1 MYFAKAF
8 IKVKDMDVI
17 MNKERSEIIS
27 FVTNTIDITKYGLL
41 SIDRYKAINRLYLNS
56 LPEYIR
62 STDLLRSESFRSTQV
77 YNKKGLPDW
86 YGLYGVKVDVPNEG
100 NMITVDLLI
109 NYNKSNLL
117 SKDSKDKYRLDNIK
131 KLIFNAVNS
140 LPGVEVEGIDIV
152 ESVNVSKDIFN
163 KDKGGIAF
171 MNTDSG
177 DDRERTIYEIDSGIL
192 NMMLDPD
199 HIFTSR
205 IAVKNRK
212 KTYIQ
217 KFLNNTKY
225 TLPIRLN
232 RVTKVLVRK
241 RDDIFDVLGDYVSD
255 MYDKGLLLSKKIS
268 VYDIGSS
275 TLSMSRDTMDGN
287 SGLVNVDKVLMGSTL
302 VLYLD
307 IPNAFA
313 KMDDINEL
321 KQGEHY
327 ELDKTKE
334 MDDEDKDE
342 DTLDGNSLRNFT
354 KKLSYYTNIMNE
366 YDLARHTEG
375 EPTDIA
381 KGTSYLR
388 TINTIK
394 KELFAD
400 GKEDRVK
407 FLQHIPSCLREFIDT
422 INQCLGIVNI
432 VVAYSDT
439 IAYDEEYFINDYLKE
454 TLESMDF
461 EVYGLSNSTIF
472 SNPESNKRR
481 FSNFVRQVLEEDIQ
495 EYDSNIFKTVYDSVL
510 KNVTTVDNDDTEI
523 KLRSSIPGL
532 EYYIYELYNTIK
544 NGKVYS
550 NRNREQNT
558 NNKEEYDEEI
568 DLSTISQDIFNSFTN
583 SNFRNRANKFYG
595 GFRQPTVTVQNI
607 SSTDV
612 NELDKMIGLTT
623 VKEECN
629 KFAAFLL
636 VNKKREELG
645 YSSNSV
651 SRHMVFTGNPGT
663 AKSTTAI
670 LLAKK
675 LFKMGV
681 LNSPKVTMTSR
692 DSLIER
698 YVGWTAKKVEETI
711 RSARGGI
718 LFVDEAYS
726 LMDGD
731 YRSYGYEAINT
742 FVNYMEQKSVRD
754 STIIIFAGY
763 KDEMKKFLQS
773 NPGLPSRVT
782 IIDFPDYNIDELM
795 QIAKVIAEA
804 KSIKLSDGFMS
815 KLKEVSTKY
824 IGTKN
829 FGNGRFIRN
838 IIEKSMLTQA
848 YRLAK
853 NINKITEEE
862 LNTLEEVD
870 FTFRED
876 DYDISDKEK
885 IGFIL

>member
-163 KDKGGIAF
+163 KDRGGIAF
-171 MNTDSG
+171 MNTNSG

-225 TLPIRLN
+225 TLPTRLN

-241 RDDIFDVLGDYVSD
+241 RDDIFDVLGDYVND

-275 TLSMSRDTMDGN
+275 TLSTSGDAMDG
-287 SGLVNVDKVLMGSTL
+287 GRLIDVDKILMGSTL

-342 DTLDGNSLRNFT
+342 DTLDGNSLRNFS

-407 FLQHIPSCLREFIDT
+407 FLQHI
-422 INQCLGIVNI
+422 
-432 VVAYSDT
+432 

-454 TLESMDF
+454 TLESMNF

-544 NGKVYS
+544 NGKVYKIE
-550 NRNREQNT
+550 NREQNT

-568 DLSTISQDIFNSFTN
+568 DFSTISQDIFNSFTN

-804 KSIKLSDGFMS
+804 KSIKLSDGFMN
-815 KLKEVSTKY
+815 KLKEVSAKY

>member
-8 IKVKDMDVI
+8 IKVKDIDVI
-17 MNKERSEIIS
+17 MNKERNEIIS

-41 SIDRYKAINRLYLNS
+41 SIDRYKVINRLYLNS
-56 LPEYIR
+56 LPEYVR

-86 YGLYGVKVDVPNEG
+86 YGLYGVKVDVFTEG
-100 NMITVDLLI
+100 NILTVDLLI

-117 SKDSKDKYRLDNIK
+117 SKDSKEKYRLDSIK
-131 KLIFNAVNS
+131 KLIFNAINS

-163 KDKGGIAF
+163 KDRGGITI
-171 MNTDSG
+171 MSSNSG
-177 DDRERTIYEIDSGIL
+177 DDRESTIFEIDSGIL

-212 KTYIQ
+212 KPYIQ

-225 TLPIRLN
+225 TLPTGLN

-268 VYDIGSS
+268 VYDIGKT
-275 TLSMSRDTMDGN
+275 TLSMSVDTMDG
-287 SGLVNVDKVLMGSTL
+287 GGRLIDIDRILMGSTL

-334 MDDEDKDE
+334 MNDSDDDEDI
-342 DTLDGNSLRNFT
+342 LDGNSFRNFS

-375 EPTDIA
+375 DPTDVG
-381 KGTSYLR
+381 KGTSYLK

-407 FLQHIPSCLREFIDT
+407 FLQHIPSYLREFIDSV
-422 INQCLGIVNI
+422 NQCLGIVNI

-454 TLESMDF
+454 TLESMNF

-472 SNPESNKRR
+472 YNPESNKRR
-481 FSNFVRQVLEEDIQ
+481 FSNFVKQVLEEDIQ
-495 EYDSNIFKTVYDSVL
+495 EYDSNIFKTIYDSVL

-544 NGKVYS
+544 NGKVYN
-550 NRNREQNT
+550 NRKEVST
-558 NNKEEYDEEI
+558 NNKEDYDEEI
-568 DLSTISQDIFNSFTN
+568 DFSTISQDIFSSFTN
-583 SNFRNRANKFYG
+583 TNFRNRANKFYG

-782 IIDFPDYNIDELM
+782 IIDFPDYNIAELM
-795 QIAKVIAEA
+795 QIAKVIAES
-804 KSIKLSDGFMS
+804 KSIKLSDGFMNR
-815 KLKEVSTKY
+815 LKEVSTKY

-829 FGNGRFIRN
+829 FGNGRFVRN

-848 YRLAK
+848 YRLSK
-853 NINKITEEE
+853 IINTITEEE

-876 DYDISDKEK
+876 DYNISDKEK

>member
-8 IKVKDMDVI
+8 IKVKDIDVI
-17 MNKERSEIIS
+17 MNKERNEIIS

-56 LPEYIR
+56 LPEYVR

-86 YGLYGVKVDVPNEG
+86 YGLYGVKVDVSNEG
-100 NMITVDLLI
+100 NIFTVDLLI

-117 SKDSKDKYRLDNIK
+117 SKDSKEKYRLDSIK
-131 KLIFNAVNS
+131 KLIFNSINS

-163 KDKGGIAF
+163 KDRGGITI
-171 MNTDSG
+171 MSSNSG
-177 DDRERTIYEIDSGIL
+177 DDRESTIFEIDSGIL
-192 NMMLDPD
+192 SMTLDPD

-205 IAVKNRK
+205 IAVKNK
-212 KTYIQ
+212 KKSYIQ

-225 TLPIRLN
+225 TLPTGLN

-241 RDDIFDVLGDYVSD
+241 RDDIFDVLGDYISD

-268 VYDIGSS
+268 VYDIGKT
-275 TLSMSRDTMDGN
+275 TLSMSVDTMDG
-287 SGLVNVDKVLMGSTL
+287 GGRLIDIDRILMGSTL

-327 ELDKTKE
+327 ELDKAKE
-334 MDDEDKDE
+334 MDDSDDDE
-342 DTLDGNSLRNFT
+342 DSLDGNSYRNFS
-354 KKLSYYTNIMNE
+354 KKLNYYTNIMNE

-375 EPTDIA
+375 DPTDVA
-381 KGTSYLR
+381 KGASYLK

-407 FLQHIPSCLREFIDT
+407 FLQHIPSYLREFIDSV
-422 INQCLGIVNI
+422 NQCLGIVNI

-454 TLESMDF
+454 TLESMNF

-481 FSNFVRQVLEEDIQ
+481 FSNFIKQVLEEDIQ
-495 EYDSNIFKTVYDSVL
+495 EYDSNIFKTIYDSVL

-544 NGKVYS
+544 NGKVYN
-550 NRNREQNT
+550 NRKEIST
-558 NNKEEYDEEI
+558 NNKEDYDEEI
-568 DLSTISQDIFNSFTN
+568 DFSTMSQDIFSSFTN

-795 QIAKVIAEA
+795 QIAKVIAES
-804 KSIKLSDGFMS
+804 KSIKLSDGFMNR
-815 KLKEVSTKY
+815 LKEVSTKY

-848 YRLAK
+848 YRLSK
-853 NINKITEEE
+853 IINTITEEE

-876 DYDISDKEK
+876 DYNISDKDK

>member
-8 IKVKDMDVI
+8 IKVKDIDVI
-17 MNKERSEIIS
+17 MNKERNEIIS

-56 LPEYIR
+56 LPEYVR

-86 YGLYGVKVDVPNEG
+86 YGLYGVKVDVSNEG
-100 NMITVDLLI
+100 NIFTVDLLI

-117 SKDSKDKYRLDNIK
+117 SKDSKEKYRLDSIK
-131 KLIFNAVNS
+131 KLIFNSINS

-163 KDKGGIAF
+163 KDRGGITI
-171 MNTDSG
+171 MSSNSG
-177 DDRERTIYEIDSGIL
+177 DDRESTIFEIDSGIL
-192 NMMLDPD
+192 SMTLDPD

-205 IAVKNRK
+205 IAVKNK
-212 KTYIQ
+212 KKSYIQ

-225 TLPIRLN
+225 TLPTGLN

-241 RDDIFDVLGDYVSD
+241 RDDIFDVLGDYISD

-268 VYDIGSS
+268 VYDIGKT
-275 TLSMSRDTMDGN
+275 TLSMSVDTMDG
-287 SGLVNVDKVLMGSTL
+287 GGRLIDIDRILMGSTL

-327 ELDKTKE
+327 ELDKAKE
-334 MDDEDKDE
+334 MDDSDDDE
-342 DTLDGNSLRNFT
+342 DSLDGNSYRNFS
-354 KKLSYYTNIMNE
+354 KKLNYYTNIMNE

-375 EPTDIA
+375 DPTDVA
-381 KGTSYLR
+381 KGASYLK

-407 FLQHIPSCLREFIDT
+407 FLQHIPSYLREFIDSV
-422 INQCLGIVNI
+422 NQCLGIVNI

-454 TLESMDF
+454 TLESMNF

-481 FSNFVRQVLEEDIQ
+481 FANFVKQVLEEDIQ
-495 EYDSNIFKTVYDSVL
+495 EYDSNIFKTIYDSVL

-544 NGKVYS
+544 NGKVYN
-550 NRNREQNT
+550 NRKEIST
-558 NNKEEYDEEI
+558 NNKEDYDEEI
-568 DLSTISQDIFNSFTN
+568 DFSTMSQDIFSSFTN

-795 QIAKVIAEA
+795 QIAKVIAES
-804 KSIKLSDGFMS
+804 KSIKLSDGFMNR
-815 KLKEVSTKY
+815 LKEVSTKY

-848 YRLAK
+848 YRLSK
-853 NINKITEEE
+853 IINTITEEE

-876 DYDISDKEK
+876 DYNISDKDK

>member
-8 IKVKDMDVI
+8 IKVKDIDVI
-17 MNKERSEIIS
+17 MNKERNEIIS

-56 LPEYIR
+56 LPEYVR
-62 STDLLRSESFRSTQV
+62 STDLLRSESFRSAQV

-100 NMITVDLLI
+100 NMLTVDLLI

-117 SKDSKDKYRLDNIK
+117 SKDSKEKYRLDSIK
-131 KLIFNAVNS
+131 KLIFNSINS

-163 KDKGGIAF
+163 KDRGGITI
-171 MNTDSG
+171 MSSNSG
-177 DDRERTIYEIDSGIL
+177 DDRESTIYEIDSGIL
-192 NMMLDPD
+192 NMTLDPD

-205 IAVKNRK
+205 IAVKNK
-212 KTYIQ
+212 KKSYIQ

-225 TLPIRLN
+225 TLPTGLN

-268 VYDIGSS
+268 VYDIGKT
-275 TLSMSRDTMDGN
+275 TLSMSVDTMDG
-287 SGLVNVDKVLMGSTL
+287 GGRLIDIDRILMGSTL

-334 MDDEDKDE
+334 MDDSDDDE
-342 DTLDGNSLRNFT
+342 DNLDGNSYRNFS
-354 KKLSYYTNIMNE
+354 KKLNYYTNIMNE

-375 EPTDIA
+375 DPTDVA
-381 KGTSYLR
+381 KGASYLK

-407 FLQHIPSCLREFIDT
+407 FLQHIPSYLREFIDSV
-422 INQCLGIVNI
+422 NQCLGIVNI

-454 TLESMDF
+454 TLESMNF

-481 FSNFVRQVLEEDIQ
+481 FSNFIKQVLEEDIQ
-495 EYDSNIFKTVYDSVL
+495 EYDSNIFKTIYDSVL

-544 NGKVYS
+544 NGKVYN
-550 NRNREQNT
+550 NRKEIST
-558 NNKEEYDEEI
+558 NNKEDYDEEI
-568 DLSTISQDIFNSFTN
+568 DFSTMSQDILSSFTN

-804 KSIKLSDGFMS
+804 KSIKLSNGFMD
-815 KLKEVSTKY
+815 KLKEVSIKY

-848 YRLAK
+848 YRLSK
-853 NINKITEEE
+853 IINTITEEE

-876 DYDISDKEK
+876 DYNISDKEK

>member
-8 IKVKDMDVI
+8 IKVKDIDVI
-17 MNKERSEIIS
+17 MNKERNEIIS

-41 SIDRYKAINRLYLNS
+41 SIDRYKVINRLYLNS
-56 LPEYIR
+56 LPEYVR

-86 YGLYGVKVDVPNEG
+86 YGLYGVKVDVFTEG
-100 NMITVDLLI
+100 NILTVDLLI

-117 SKDSKDKYRLDNIK
+117 SKDSKEKYRLDSIK
-131 KLIFNAVNS
+131 KLIFNAINS

-163 KDKGGIAF
+163 KDRGGITI
-171 MNTDSG
+171 MSSNSG
-177 DDRERTIYEIDSGIL
+177 DDRESTIFEIDSGIL
-192 NMMLDPD
+192 NMTLDPD

-212 KTYIQ
+212 KSYIQ

-225 TLPIRLN
+225 TLPTGLN

-268 VYDIGSS
+268 VYDIGKT
-275 TLSMSRDTMDGN
+275 TLSMSVDTMDG
-287 SGLVNVDKVLMGSTL
+287 GGRLIDIDRILMGSTL

-334 MDDEDKDE
+334 IDDSDDDEDN
-342 DTLDGNSLRNFT
+342 LDGNSYRNFS
-354 KKLSYYTNIMNE
+354 KKLNYYTNIMNE

-375 EPTDIA
+375 DPTDVA
-381 KGTSYLR
+381 KGASYLK

-407 FLQHIPSCLREFIDT
+407 FLQHIPSYLREFIDSV
-422 INQCLGIVNI
+422 NQCLGIVNI

-454 TLESMDF
+454 TLESMNF

-481 FSNFVRQVLEEDIQ
+481 FSNFVKQVLEEDIQ
-495 EYDSNIFKTVYDSVL
+495 EYDSNIFKTIYDSVL
-510 KNVTTVDNDDTEI
+510 RNVTTVDNDDTEI

-544 NGKVYS
+544 NGKVYN
-550 NRNREQNT
+550 NRKEVST
-558 NNKEEYDEEI
+558 NNKEDYDEEI
-568 DLSTISQDIFNSFTN
+568 DFSTISQDIFSSFTN
-583 SNFRNRANKFYG
+583 TNFRNRANKFYG

-795 QIAKVIAEA
+795 QIAKVIAES
-804 KSIKLSDGFMS
+804 KSIKLSDGFMNR
-815 KLKEVSTKY
+815 LKEVSTKY

-829 FGNGRFIRN
+829 FGNGRFVRN

-848 YRLAK
+848 YRLSK
-853 NINKITEEE
+853 IINTITEEE

-876 DYDISDKEK
+876 DYNISDKEK